1 MIVKQFVE
9 GFIANNNY
17 LLIDEDSKEAA
28 LIDCT
33 DYISELGAVLKEY
46 DAKLKYI
53 LLTHGHFD
61 HIMGVPKIKQE
72 FGAKVYLHKDD
83 KELVDNSDE
92 FMISV
97 GMQPFEHPEIDK
109 YIDEGEEIYL
119 GKNKIEVIHLPGHT
133 QGGVGY
139 LVDGMLFSGDSIF
152 LESIGRTDLPGGNHK
167 QLIESIKNK
176 IFSLDGDTIL
186 YVGHGTNS
194 TVEHEKKYN
203 EYV

>member
-17 LLIDEDSKEAA
+17 LLIDEESKEAA

-109 YIDEGEEIYL
+109 YIDENEEIYL
-119 GKNKIEVIHLPGHT
+119 GKNKIRIIHLPGHT

-139 LVDGMLFSGDSIF
+139 LVDGMLFAGDSIF
-152 LESIGRTDLPGGNHK
+152 LESVGRTDLPGGNHK

-186 YVGHGTNS
+186 YVGHGTNT

-203 EYV
+203 EFV

>member
-17 LLIDEDSKEAA
+17 LLIDEESKEAA

-109 YIDEGEEIYL
+109 YIDENEEIYL
-119 GKNKIEVIHLPGHT
+119 GKNKIRVIHLPGHT

-139 LVDGMLFSGDSIF
+139 LVEGMLFAGDSIF
-152 LESIGRTDLPGGNHK
+152 LESVGRTDLPGGNHK

>member
-17 LLIDEDSKEAA
+17 LLIDEESKEAA

-83 KELVDNSDE
+83 KGLVDNSDE

-109 YIDEGEEIYL
+109 YIDENEEIYL
-119 GKNKIEVIHLPGHT
+119 GKNKIRIIHLPGHT

-139 LVDGMLFSGDSIF
+139 LVDGMLFAGDSIF
-152 LESIGRTDLPGGNHK
+152 LESVGRTDLPGGNHK

-186 YVGHGTNS
+186 YVGHGTNT

-203 EYV
+203 EFV

>member
-109 YIDEGEEIYL
+109 YIDENEEIYL
-119 GKNKIEVIHLPGHT
+119 GKNKIQVIHLPGHT

-139 LVDGMLFSGDSIF
+139 LVDGMLFAGDSIF
-152 LESIGRTDLPGGNHK
+152 LESVGRTDLPGGNHK
-167 QLIESIKNK
+167 QLIKSIKNK

-186 YVGHGTNS
+186 YVGHGTNT

-203 EYV
+203 EFV

>member
-72 FGAKVYLHKDD
+72 FGTKVYLHKDD
-83 KELVDNSDE
+83 KELVDKSDE

-109 YIDEGEEIYL
+109 YIDENEEIYL
-119 GKNKIEVIHLPGHT
+119 GKNKIRVIHLPGHT

-139 LVDGMLFSGDSIF
+139 LVDGMLFAGDSIF
-152 LESIGRTDLPGGNHK
+152 LESVGRTDLPGGNHK

-186 YVGHGTNS
+186 YVGHGTNT

-203 EYV
+203 EFV

>member
-17 LLIDEDSKEAA
+17 LLIDEESKEAA

-46 DAKLKYI
+46 DAKLRYI

-109 YIDEGEEIYL
+109 YIDENEEIYL
-119 GKNKIEVIHLPGHT
+119 GKNKIRVIHLPGHT

-139 LVDGMLFSGDSIF
+139 LVDGMLFAGDSIF
-152 LESIGRTDLPGGNHK
+152 LESVGRTDLPGGNHK

-186 YVGHGTNS
+186 YVGHGTNT

-203 EYV
+203 EFV